1 MATIDN
7 PKYFLFDTET
17 GGIRKEMSLLTLYGH
32 ILDDNLNILDTID
45 LKIKPDDGVYH
56 VNAQGLEINRINIV
70 EHDRIAK
77 PLSEVKTRFKNYI
90 CGWSLNQKLTPIG
103 HNVRFDVKFV
113 KTHLLEDWDRYFD
126 RRHIDTASVGKFL
139 ALSGIVPK
147 LKTYSLSEMAQ
158 ALMIDVNE
166 DSRHEARFDADLTLN
181 VLRNMTQLI
190 KGRNK

>member
-1 MATIDN
+1 
-7 PKYFLFDTET
+7 
-17 GGIRKEMSLLTLYGH
+17 
-32 ILDDNLNILDTID
+32 LDTID

-56 VNAQGLEINRINIV
+56 VNAQGLEINKINIV

-126 RRHIDTASVGKFL
+126 RRHIDTASIGKFL

-166 DSRHEARFDADLTLN
+166 DSRHEAKFDADLTLN

-190 KGRNK
+190 KGSNK

>member
-139 ALSGIVPK
+139 ALSGIVTK

-158 ALMIDVNE
+158 ALMIEVNE

-190 KGRNK
+190 KGKNK

>member
-147 LKTYSLSEMAQ
+147 LKTYNLSEMAQ

>member
-17 GGIRKEMSLLTLYGH
+17 GGRRKEMSLLTLYGH

-56 VNAQGLEINRINIV
+56 VNAQGLEINKINIV

-126 RRHIDTASVGKFL
+126 LRHIDTASIGKFL

-190 KGRNK
+190 KGSNK

>member
-17 GGIRKEMSLLTLYGH
+17 GGIRKEMSLLTLYGF
-32 ILDDNLNILDTID
+32 ILDENLKILDTID

-56 VNAQGLEINRINIV
+56 VNAHGLEMNRISLV
-70 EHDRIAK
+70 EHDRVAK
-77 PLSEVKTRFKNYI
+77 PVSEVKTKFKNYI
-90 CGWSLNQKLTPIG
+90 CGWSLHQKLTPIG

-126 RRHIDTASVGKFL
+126 RRHIDTASIGKFL

-147 LKTYSLSEMAQ
+147 LKSYSLSEMAS
-158 ALMIDVNE
+158 AMMIEVDE
-166 DSRHEARFDADLTLN
+166 SRRHEASYDADLTLQ
-181 VLRNMTQLI
+181 VLKSMKVLV
-190 KGRNK
+190 KGINK

>member
-158 ALMIDVNE
+158 ALMIEVNE
-166 DSRHEARFDADLTLN
+166 DSRHEAKFDADLTLN
-181 VLRNMTQLI
+181 VLRNMTQII

>member
-158 ALMIDVNE
+158 ALMIEVNE
-166 DSRHEARFDADLTLN
+166 DSRHEAKFDADLTLN

>member
-126 RRHIDTASVGKFL
+126 RRHIDTASIGKFL

-190 KGRNK
+190 KGSNK

>member
-1 MATIDN
+1 MAIDN

-56 VNAQGLEINRINIV
+56 LTAQGLGINRINIM
-70 EHDRIAK
+70 EHDQVAK
-77 PLSEVKTRFKNYI
+77 PVSEVKNRFKNYI
-90 CGWSLNQKLTPIG
+90 VGWTLNQKLTPIG

-126 RRHIDTASVGKFL
+126 RRHIDTASIGKFL
-139 ALSGIVPK
+139 ALTGIVPK
-147 LKTYSLSEMAQ
+147 LNSYSLADMA
-158 ALMIDVNE
+158 AAMLLEIDE
-166 DSRHEARFDADLTLN
+166 SKRHEASYDADLTLN
-181 VLRNMTQLI
+181 VLRSMTNLV
-190 KGRNK
+190 KGSTK

>member
-158 ALMIDVNE
+158 ALMIEVNE

>member
-158 ALMIDVNE
+158 ALMIEVNE
-166 DSRHEARFDADLTLN
+166 DSRHEAKFDADLTLN

-190 KGRNK
+190 KGSNK

>member
-147 LKTYSLSEMAQ
+147 LQTYSLSEMAQ
-158 ALMIDVNE
+158 ALMIEVNE
-166 DSRHEARFDADLTLN
+166 DSRHEAKFDADLTLN

>member
-56 VNAQGLEINRINIV
+56 VNAQGLEINKINIV

-126 RRHIDTASVGKFL
+126 RRHIDTASIGKFL

-158 ALMIDVNE
+158 ALMINVNE
-166 DSRHEARFDADLTLN
+166 DSRHEAKFDADLTLN

-190 KGRNK
+190 KGSNK

>member
-90 CGWSLNQKLTPIG
+90 CGWSLNQKLTPVG

-158 ALMIDVNE
+158 ALMIEVNE
-166 DSRHEARFDADLTLN
+166 DSRHEAKFDADLTLN

>member
-56 VNAQGLEINRINIV
+56 VNAQGLEINKINIV

-126 RRHIDTASVGKFL
+126 RRHIDTASIGKFL

-190 KGRNK
+190 KGSNK

>member
-1 MATIDN
+1 MAIDN

-56 VNAQGLEINRINIV
+56 LTAQGLGINRINIMV
-70 EHDRIAK
+70 HDQVAK
-77 PLSEVKTRFKNYI
+77 PVSEVKNRFKNYI
-90 CGWSLNQKLTPIG
+90 VGWALNQKLTPIG

-126 RRHIDTASVGKFL
+126 RRHIDTASIGKFL
-139 ALSGIVPK
+139 ALTGIVPK
-147 LKTYSLSEMAQ
+147 LNSYSLADMA
-158 ALMIDVNE
+158 AAMLLEVDE
-166 DSRHEARFDADLTLN
+166 SKRHEASYDADLTLN
-181 VLRNMTQLI
+181 VLRSMTNLV
-190 KGRNK
+190 KGSTK

>member
-56 VNAQGLEINRINIV
+56 VNAQGLEINKINIV

-126 RRHIDTASVGKFL
+126 RRHIDTASIGKFL

-147 LKTYSLSEMAQ
+147 LRTYSLSEMAQ

-190 KGRNK
+190 KGSNK

>member
-147 LKTYSLSEMAQ
+147 LQTYSLSEMAQ

-166 DSRHEARFDADLTLN
+166 DSRHEAKFDADLTLN

>member
-17 GGIRKEMSLLTLYGH
+17 GGIRKEMSLLTLYGF
-32 ILDDNLNILDTID
+32 ILDENLKILDTID

-56 VNAQGLEINRINIV
+56 VNAQGLEMNRISLV
-70 EHDRIAK
+70 EHDRVAK
-77 PLSEVKTRFKNYI
+77 PVSEVKTKFKNYI
-90 CGWSLNQKLTPIG
+90 CGWSLHQKLTPIG

-126 RRHIDTASVGKFL
+126 RRHIDTASIGKFL

-147 LKTYSLSEMAQ
+147 LKSYSLSEMAS
-158 ALMIDVNE
+158 AMMIEVDE
-166 DSRHEARFDADLTLN
+166 SRRHEASYDADLTLQ
-181 VLRNMTQLI
+181 VLKSMKVLV
-190 KGRNK
+190 KGINK

>member
-7 PKYFLFDTET
+7 PKYFLFDKET

-158 ALMIDVNE
+158 ALMIEVNE
-166 DSRHEARFDADLTLN
+166 DSRHEAKFDADLTLN

>member
-56 VNAQGLEINRINIV
+56 VNAQGLEINKINIV

-126 RRHIDTASVGKFL
+126 RRHIDTASIGKFL

-166 DSRHEARFDADLTLN
+166 DSRHEAKFDADLTLN

-190 KGRNK
+190 KGSNK

>member
-158 ALMIDVNE
+158 ALMIEVNE

-190 KGRNK
+190 KGKNK

>member
-56 VNAQGLEINRINIV
+56 VNAQGLEINKINIV

-126 RRHIDTASVGKFL
+126 RRHIDTASIGKFL

-147 LKTYSLSEMAQ
+147 LKTYSLSEMAK

-190 KGRNK
+190 KGSNK

>member
-1 MATIDN
+1 MAIDN

-17 GGIRKEMSLLTLYGH
+17 GGVRKEMSLLTLYGH
-32 ILDDNLNILDTID
+32 ILDENLNILDTID

-56 VNAQGLEINRINIV
+56 VNAQGLEINKINIV
-70 EHDRIAK
+70 DHDRVAK

-126 RRHIDTASVGKFL
+126 RRHIDTASIGKFL

-190 KGRNK
+190 KGSNK

>member
-1 MATIDN
+1 MAIDN

-45 LKIKPDDGVYH
+45 LKIKPDDGIYH
-56 VNAQGLEINRINIV
+56 LSAQGLTVNRINIM
-70 EHDRIAK
+70 EHDRVAK
-77 PLSEVKTRFKNYI
+77 PVSEVKNRFKNYI
-90 CGWSLNQKLTPIG
+90 VGWTLNQKLTPIG

-139 ALSGIVPK
+139 ALTGIVPK
-147 LKTYSLSEMAQ
+147 LNTYSLAEMA
-158 ALMIDVNE
+158 AAMLLDVDE
-166 DSRHEARFDADLTLN
+166 SKRHEASYDANLTLN
-181 VLRNMTQLI
+181 VLRSMTNLV
-190 KGRNK
+190 KGSTK

>member
-1 MATIDN
+1 
-7 PKYFLFDTET
+7 
-17 GGIRKEMSLLTLYGH
+17 
-32 ILDDNLNILDTID
+32 
-45 LKIKPDDGVYH
+45 
-56 VNAQGLEINRINIV
+56 
-70 EHDRIAK
+70 
-77 PLSEVKTRFKNYI
+77 
-90 CGWSLNQKLTPIG
+90 
-103 HNVRFDVKFV
+103 
-113 KTHLLEDWDRYFD
+113 LEDWDRYFD

-166 DSRHEARFDADLTLN
+166 DSRHEAKFDADLTLN

>member
-166 DSRHEARFDADLTLN
+166 DSRHEARFDTDLTLN

>member
-56 VNAQGLEINRINIV
+56 VNAQGLEINKINIV

-166 DSRHEARFDADLTLN
+166 DSRHEAKFDADLTLN

-190 KGRNK
+190 KGSNK